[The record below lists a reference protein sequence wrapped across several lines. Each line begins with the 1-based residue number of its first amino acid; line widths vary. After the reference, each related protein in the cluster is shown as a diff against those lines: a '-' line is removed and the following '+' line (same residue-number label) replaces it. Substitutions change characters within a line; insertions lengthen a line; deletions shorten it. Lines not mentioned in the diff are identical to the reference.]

1 MAYLQKRT
9 KMFLEAFFITL
20 ILKTQPGY
28 KAGERTEKPIMEVF
42 LRINDVP
49 ALTRGV
55 LYFLKKHVKNT
66 DIAGGAAE
74 TEIVQWGVR
83 VALDALKT
91 AAVAQ
96 ATG

>member
-28 KAGERTEKPIMEVF
+28 KVGERAEEPILEIF
-42 LRINDVP
+42 LRINDLP

-55 LYFLKKHVKNT
+55 LYFLKKHIKNT

-74 TEIVQWGVR
+74 TEIVQWGLR